1 MIYFSSIFAA
11 GLEEEQRRG
20 NRVRLREE
28 QAA

>member
-11 GLEEEQRRG
+11 GLKEEQRSG

-28 QAA
+28 EAT